1 MGSLGRF
8 GALPSGCP
16 SKEAD
21 LLKQRDTMRAVEG
34 SKLSWIEVYRDTY
47 LGVRM

>member
-8 GALPSGCP
+8 GALPSSCP

-21 LLKQRDTMRAVEG
+21 LLNQRDTMRAVEG
-34 SKLSWIEVYRDTY
+34 NNSLWIEVYRDRN
-47 LGVRM
+47 LGVRT